1 MVLLDEVEY
10 TSHFGVYGVSIQ
22 DGKLL
27 CIFKNSGSYQN
38 RFDLPG
44 GSQETGEGL
53 TETLVRE
60 VFEETGQKVRQY
72 SHPRIYDAFVQ
83 PVNQTVC
90 THHVFA
96 LYTVEL
102 ENEVNDIPSFVIDGA
117 NDSDGTAWVSLSELN
132 ESNSSPLILK
142 VLEER
147 DSKKTA
153 MEKSRFKE
161 WKIQTK

>member
-10 TSHFGVYGVSIQ
+10 TSHFGVCGVSIQ

-44 GSQETGEGL
+44 GSQEAGEGL

-60 VFEETGQKVRQY
+60 VFEETGHKVRQY
-72 SHPRIYDAFVQ
+72 SHPRIYDVFVQ
-83 PVNQTVC
+83 PINQTIS

-96 LYTVEL
+96 LYTVKL
-102 ENEVNDIPSFVIDGA
+102 ENEVTVIPSVVVDGA
-117 NDSDGTAWVSLSELN
+117 NDSDGTELN
-132 ESNSSPLILK
+132 ESNASPLILK
-142 VLEER
+142 VLEEL
-147 DSKKTA
+147 DSRQTS
-153 MEKSRFKE
+153 MEKSQFKQ
-161 WKIQTK
+161 WKIQTKH